1 MKFIA
6 IFPIEAD
13 KSLANLSVIRS
24 AISAIE
30 DWKLASEEAEGAE
43 EEGAGTVEEEE
54 EEEGGE
60 EGAGELEPEEKLG
73 EEGTGDTDLLLLEN
87 DSSSS
92 SPSSEEEYSVSENF
106 LLEAD
111 IETE

>member
-54 EEEGGE
+54 EGGE

-87 DSSSS
+87 ESNSS
-92 SPSSEEEYSVSENF
+92 SPSSEDEYSVSENF
-106 LLEAD
+106 LLEAE
-111 IETE
+111 IATG

>member
-54 EEEGGE
+54 GGE

-87 DSSSS
+87 ESNSS
-92 SPSSEEEYSVSENF
+92 SPSSEDEYSVSENF
-106 LLEAD
+106 LLEAE
-111 IETE
+111 IATG

>member
-43 EEGAGTVEEEE
+43 EEGAGTVEE

>member
-1 MKFIA
+1 MKFTA

-43 EEGAGTVEEEE
+43 EEGAETVEEEE
-54 EEEGGE
+54 GGGE

-87 DSSSS
+87 ESNSS
-92 SPSSEEEYSVSENF
+92 SPSSEEENSVSENF
-106 LLEAD
+106 LFEA
-111 IETE
+111 EMATG

>member
-54 EEEGGE
+54 GGE

-87 DSSSS
+87 DSNSS
-92 SPSSEEEYSVSENF
+92 SPSSEDEYSVSENF
-106 LLEAD
+106 LLEAE
-111 IETE
+111 IATG